1 MTLADYQIRT
11 LDFSAF
17 RYVPG
22 FGPLTG
28 EPARVLWT
36 VSDYVHILADGMEYR
51 CKVTGKGKQGEAG
64 LPVVGDLV
72 EFEPVNVGEGS
83 ISAILPRES
92 KFSRRAAGGRGVY
105 REQVLA
111 ANIDQ
116 VLVVF
121 AVAEPEPNPRALDRY
136 LVVAEYNE
144 LDALIAAN
152 KVDLVGQDE
161 ARKTFSVYE
170 RAGYSVWYTSAREE
184 IGLDGL
190 REAIGGKVSL
200 VAGPSGV
207 GKSSLLN
214 TLVPGLELK
223 TGEISQAMNK
233 GRHTTVVGTLL
244 DLPGPRN
251 GFIAD
256 TPGLREIG
264 PWDVPPEDL
273 DFCFREFRPF
283 LGQCRYGDCLH
294 RTEAGCAMR
303 PAVERGEISEGRYDS
318 YLRLLE
324 ELVEVERIPG

>member
-1 MTLADYQIRT
+1 MTLADYEIRT

-17 RYVPG
+17 RHMPG

-28 EPARVLWT
+28 EPGRVLWT

-51 CKVTGKGKQGEAG
+51 CKVTGKGKRGESG
-64 LPVVGDLV
+64 LPVVGDRV
-72 EFEPVNVGEGS
+72 VFEPVNVGEGVIAS
-83 ISAILPRES
+83 LLPRES
-92 KFSRRAAGGRGVY
+92 KFSRRAAGGRGTW

-116 VLVVF
+116 VVIVF
-121 AVAEPEPNPRALDRY
+121 AAAEPEPNPRALDRF

-144 LDALIAAN
+144 LDVLIIAN
-152 KVDLVGQDE
+152 KVDLTGIE
-161 ARKTFSVYE
+161 GARETFGVYE
-170 RAGYSVWYTSAREE
+170 RAGYPVWYTSAREGRG
-184 IGLDGL
+184 IDGL
-190 REAIGGKVSL
+190 REAIAGRVSL

-214 TLVPGLELK
+214 TLMPGLDLK

-233 GRHTTVVGTLL
+233 GRHTTVVGMLL
-244 DLPGPRN
+244 DLPGPEN

-273 DFCFREFRPF
+273 DYCFVEFRPY
-283 LGQCRYGDCLH
+283 LGQCRFADCLH
-294 RTEAGCAMR
+294 RTEAGCAVR
-303 PAVERGEISEGRYDS
+303 PAVGTGGIDPARYDS
-318 YLRLLE
+318 YLRLVAE
-324 ELVEVERIPG
+324 ST